1 MTNAHSKAMEALKS
15 EYEKIAKD
23 RDGELEDVLSS
34 NNERHAA
41 EIAKM
46 RAEQTQAVA
55 NLLSAHDLDKQHMEA
70 TYQADMIALDES
82 RAEIRRLK
90 ESLRINLDDD
100 EEEEEDKKK
109 KKMLLKIKKQPPA

>member
-1 MTNAHSKAMEALKS
+1 
-15 EYEKIAKD
+15 
-23 RDGELEDVLSS
+23 
-34 NNERHAA
+34 
-41 EIAKM
+41 
-46 RAEQTQAVA
+46 
-55 NLLSAHDLDKQHMEA
+55 MEA